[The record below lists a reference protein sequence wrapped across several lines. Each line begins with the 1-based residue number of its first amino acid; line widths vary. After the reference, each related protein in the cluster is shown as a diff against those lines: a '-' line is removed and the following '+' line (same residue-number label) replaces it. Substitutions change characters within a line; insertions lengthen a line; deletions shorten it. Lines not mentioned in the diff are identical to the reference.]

1 MDGISKKISNYD
13 KLAEEL
19 GIGAI
24 TLQDIVKEL
33 EKPARDPREDM
44 PKPILRSDVL
54 EMKDLTPGMV
64 LKGTVRNVIDFG
76 AFVDIGVHQDGLVH
90 ISQMSD
96 KFIKHPLEVVSV
108 GDIVEVKVMSVDLKK
123 QRIQLTMK
131 L

>member
-1 MDGISKKISNYD
+1 MTNWQKNLVSEPSPSQEFERSR
-13 KLAEEL
+13 LSVE
-19 GIGAI
+19 
-24 TLQDIVKEL
+24 DIVKEL

>member
-1 MDGISKKISNYD
+1 MG
-13 KLAEEL
+13 EL
-19 GIGAI
+19 
-24 TLQDIVKEL
+24 TLRDIVKEL

-54 EMKDLTPGMV
+54 EMKDMTPGMV

-90 ISQMSD
+90 ISQMSERY
-96 KFIKHPLEVVSV
+96 IKHPLEVVSV